1 MRMVRMHIDGLKRM
15 VTIRGGL
22 AASRSQNADL
32 ANLVF
37 GQVFSQFHDHDAN
50 QIAQCIDGRH
60 DETSIRT

>member
-22 AASRSQNADL
+22 AALRSQNTAL

-37 GQVFSQFHDHDAN
+37 GQVSSQFRYHDAKPN
-50 QIAQCIDGRH
+50 CIVSRWL
-60 DETSIRT
+60 S